1 MARPSRPAPPRGTA
15 DVPVGLG
22 VPLTEVS
29 FHFNVPDRTEYAC
42 RLLRKA
48 TRQGAKVV
56 VTGPGDV
63 LSGLDRALWV
73 FDPIEFVPH
82 ALLRRH
88 QPAPP
93 HWLDT
98 PVWLLVDSAAA
109 VHHDVLL
116 NLGHEA
122 PAGFES
128 FARLIEIVSA
138 DDENDRA
145 AARARWKHYAS
156 RGYTI
161 VRHEAVQ

>member
-1 MARPSRPAPPRGTA
+1 
-15 DVPVGLG
+15 
-22 VPLTEVS
+22 LTEVS

-63 LSGLDRALWV
+63 LSGLDRALWA
-73 FDPIEFVPH
+73 FDPLEFVPH
-82 ALLRRH
+82 ALLRGS
-88 QPAPP
+88 QPVPP
-93 HWLDT
+93 RLRDTT
-98 PVWLLVDSAAA
+98 PVWLLEDSAAA

-116 NLGHEA
+116 NLGHAA

-128 FARLIEIVSA
+128 FARLIEIVST
-138 DDENDRA
+138 DDDDRA

-161 VRHEAVQ
+161 VRHEVAQ